1 MDSIFV
7 ILGWIVMATL
17 ALAIA
22 RQLSEQKLVFQSG
35 LLEGFTN
42 GGCAGSGS
50 GKGPSGE
57 GPSGEGPSGE
67 GKGPVSNSLTAKTCY
82 ETDFISQTQLGGD
95 YTQRTNN
102 FKHAKPDNCSAP
114 FTEFVNKFY

>member
-1 MDSIFV
+1 MDRIFV

-22 RQLSEQKLVFQSG
+22 RQLSEHELVFHPG
-35 LLEGFTN
+35 LLEGYSSQRPTEAQAEAEDPAKN
-42 GGCAGSGS
+42 
-50 GKGPSGE
+50 E
-57 GPSGEGPSGE
+57 T
-67 GKGPVSNSLTAKTCY
+67 LTAKTCY
-82 ETDFISQTQLGGD
+82 ESDFMSHTQVGGD

>member
-7 ILGWIVMATL
+7 ILGWIVMTTL

-22 RQLSEQKLVFQSG
+22 RQLSEQELVFHPG
-35 LLEGFTN
+35 LLEGFSSSGATAVLP
-42 GGCAGSGS
+42 GGNPA
-50 GKGPSGE
+50 
-57 GPSGEGPSGE
+57 
-67 GKGPVSNSLTAKTCY
+67 NNATLTAKTCY
-82 ETDFISQTQLGGD
+82 EADFISQTQVGGD

-114 FTEFVNKFY
+114 LTEFVNKFY

>member
-22 RQLSEQKLVFQSG
+22 RQLSEQQLVFHPS
-35 LLEGFTN
+35 LLEGFSSRPLESHVTN
-42 GGCAGSGS
+42 PAQN
-50 GKGPSGE
+50 E
-57 GPSGEGPSGE
+57 T
-67 GKGPVSNSLTAKTCY
+67 LTAKTCY
-82 ETDFISQTQLGGD
+82 EADFMSKTQTGGD
-95 YTQRTNN
+95 YAQRTNN

-114 FTEFVNKFY
+114 LTEFVNKFY

>member
-22 RQLSEQKLVFQSG
+22 RQLSEQKLVFQ
-35 LLEGFTN
+35 EGFTN
-42 GGCAGSGS
+42 GGCAGSGEDDGS
-50 GKGPSGE
+50 V
-57 GPSGEGPSGE
+57 GE
-67 GKGPVSNSLTAKTCY
+67 GKGGKISKSPVSNSLTAKTCY
-82 ETDFISQTQLGGD
+82 ETDFISQTQLAGD

-114 FTEFVNKFY
+114 LTEFVNKFY

>member
-7 ILGWIVMATL
+7 ILGWIVMITL

-22 RQLSEQKLVFQSG
+22 RQLSEQQLVFHPG
-35 LLEGFTN
+35 LEGF
-42 GGCAGSGS
+42 SS
-50 GKGPSGE
+50 
-57 GPSGEGPSGE
+57 
-67 GKGPVSNSLTAKTCY
+67 GPVAVKDPVQNETLTAKTCY
-82 ETDFISQTQLGGD
+82 ENDFMSHTQVGGD

-114 FTEFVNKFY
+114 LTEFVNKFY

>member
-1 MDSIFV
+1 MDRIFV

-22 RQLSEQKLVFQSG
+22 RQLSEHQLVFHPS
-35 LLEGFTN
+35 LLEGYTSQRPAEAQVEDPAKN
-42 GGCAGSGS
+42 
-50 GKGPSGE
+50 E
-57 GPSGEGPSGE
+57 T
-67 GKGPVSNSLTAKTCY
+67 LTAKTCY

-114 FTEFVNKFY
+114 LTELVNKFY

>member
-7 ILGWIVMATL
+7 ILGWIVMTTL

-22 RQLSEQKLVFQSG
+22 RQLSEQQLVYHPG
-35 LLEGFTN
+35 LLEGFSSPRTIEE
-42 GGCAGSGS
+42 SP
-50 GKGPSGE
+50 GKN
-57 GPSGEGPSGE
+57 
-67 GKGPVSNSLTAKTCY
+67 KTLTAKSCY
-82 ETDFISQTQLGGD
+82 EADFMSHTQIGGD

-114 FTEFVNKFY
+114 LTEFVNKFY

>member
-7 ILGWIVMATL
+7 ILGWIVMTTL

-22 RQLSEQKLVFQSG
+22 RQLSEQQLVFHPG
-35 LLEGFTN
+35 LEGFTSRVN
-42 GGCAGSGS
+42 QVNPIQNETLS
-50 GKGPSGE
+50 
-57 GPSGEGPSGE
+57 
-67 GKGPVSNSLTAKTCY
+67 AKTCY
-82 ETDFISQTQLGGD
+82 EADFMSHTQTGGD

-114 FTEFVNKFY
+114 LTEFVNKFY